1 MTILRI
7 EQDGNEFDF
16 KLSELDTVLMKHL
29 LDKNS
34 IIYYEYDK
42 SGMVDT
48 NQILKMK

>member
-16 KLSELDTVLMKHL
+16 KLSELDAALMKQL

-34 IIYYEYDK
+34 IIYYEYDA
-42 SGMVDT
+42 SGMIDT
-48 NQILKMK
+48 NAK